1 MSVFTTVTADE
12 LRDWLK
18 NFSIG
23 HLVSL
28 EGIPAGIENTNYF
41 VDTTHGRYV
50 LTLFEKLT
58 RAELPFYVHLM
69 AHLARHGIPCPA
81 PIADRDNEYLATLNG
96 KPAMLATRLTGKSQ
110 MEPAPA
116 HCAAVGGMLAAMHVA
131 GQSYGRRFANPRGY
145 DWWLQTAPKLFD
157 FLGADDRALLET
169 EIAGQ
174 KDGRDKG
181 LCAALPFGVVHAD
194 LFRDNCLMDGERIGG
209 IIDFYFAGDDYLL
222 FDLAVTLNDWCSDAA
237 GEIEPRR
244 ASAMMTAYH
253 AERPLSAA
261 ERDAWPLMLRGA
273 ALRFW
278 LSRLYDFHMP
288 RGGEMVHTHDP
299 QRFRDILRA
308 RVRAGG
314 DLPWH

>member
-1 MSVFTTVTADE
+1 MSVFTTVTADQ

-18 NFSIG
+18 NYSIG

-41 VDTTHGRYV
+41 VDTSHGRYV

-81 PIADRDNEYLATLNG
+81 PIADRDNEYLGTING
-96 KPAMLATRLTGKSQ
+96 KPAMLATRLAGRSQ
-110 MEPAPA
+110 MQPGAA
-116 HCAAVGGMLAAMHVA
+116 HCAAIGGMLAAMHVA

-145 DWWLQTAPKLFD
+145 DWWRQVTPLLLDHLDA
-157 FLGADDRALLET
+157 GDRALLES
-169 EIAGQ
+169 EIAFQRGQ
-174 KDGRDKG
+174 RDGGACDG
-181 LCAALPFGVVHAD
+181 LPFGVVHAD

-222 FDLAVTLNDWCSDAA
+222 FDLAVTLNDWCSDADGGLVPELA
-237 GEIEPRR
+237 G
-244 ASAMMTAYH
+244 AMITAYH
-253 AERPLSAA
+253 DERALDDAER
-261 ERDAWPLMLRGA
+261 RAWPLMLRAA

-278 LSRLYDFHMP
+278 LSRLFDFHKP
-288 RGGEMVHTHDP
+288 RDGEMVHKHDP
-299 QRFRDILRA
+299 GRFRDILRA
-308 RVRAGG
+308 RIGAG
-314 DLPWH
+314 DNLPWR

>member
-18 NFSIG
+18 NYSIG

-41 VDTTHGRYV
+41 VDTSHGRYV
-50 LTLFEKLT
+50 LTVFEKLT
-58 RAELPFYVHLM
+58 RTELPFYVHLM

-81 PIADRDNEYLATLNG
+81 PIADRDNEYLGTIHG
-96 KPAMLATRLTGKSQ
+96 KPAMLATRLAGRSQ
-110 MEPAPA
+110 MEPGPA
-116 HCAAVGGMLAAMHVA
+116 HCAAIGGMLATMHVA

-145 DWWLQTAPKLFD
+145 GWWVDTAPRLLG
-157 FLGADDRALLET
+157 FLPDDERALLET
-169 EIAGQ
+169 EIAFQ
-174 KDGRDKG
+174 RDARERG
-181 LCAALPFGVVHAD
+181 LCRDLPFGVVHAD

-222 FDLAVTLNDWCSDAA
+222 FDLAVTMNDWCSDAS
-237 GEIEPRR
+237 GELVADR
-244 ASAMMTAYH
+244 ADALIKAYH
-253 AERPLSAA
+253 AERPLSDA
-261 ERDAWPLMLRGA
+261 EHRAWPAMLRGA

-278 LSRLYDFHMP
+278 MSRLYDFHMP

-299 QRFRDILRA
+299 ARFRDVLRA
-308 RVRAGG
+308 RIGAG
-314 DLPWH
+314 DALPWR